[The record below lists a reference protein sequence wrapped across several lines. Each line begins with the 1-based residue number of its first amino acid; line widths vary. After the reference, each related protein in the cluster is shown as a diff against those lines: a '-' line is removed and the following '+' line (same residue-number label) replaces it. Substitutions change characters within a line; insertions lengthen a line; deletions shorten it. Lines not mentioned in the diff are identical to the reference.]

1 MSLSSWTIPRLV
13 PWRLARVMTD
23 TDRPVLVLGGTGRTG
38 RRVAARL
45 RARGVG
51 VRVASRAGTPPFDWA
66 DRATWP
72 AAVAGVR
79 AVYLCFAPD
88 LAVPGAPEAVADLAS
103 AAVAAGAERLVL
115 LSGRGEPEAQETEAR
130 VRAVAGSG
138 GAAWTVVRASWFVQN
153 LTEGA
158 FRDAVAAGLLAL
170 PAGDVAEP
178 FVDADDVADVAAAAL
193 ADTGHGGRVYEVT
206 GPRALTFAELTAEVG
221 RAGGPAVRY
230 ERVPADAWAA
240 ELRGLGVPEEEVA
253 LMTYLFTTVLDGRS
267 SAVGDGVPRALGRAP
282 ADVAGHL
289 RAAVLAGALHPEPV
303 G

>member
-1 MSLSSWTIPRLV
+1 
-13 PWRLARVMTD
+13 MTD
-23 TDRPVLVLGGTGRTG
+23 PERPVLVLGGTGRTG

-45 RARGVG
+45 RARGTA
-51 VRVASRAGTPPFDWA
+51 VRIASRAGSPPFDWA
-66 DRATWP
+66 DRSTWP
-72 AAVAGVR
+72 AAVDGVR

-88 LAVPGAPEAVADLAS
+88 LAVPGAPATVADLAA

-115 LSGRGEPEAQETEAR
+115 LSGRGEPEAEDTEAR
-130 VRAVAGSG
+130 VRAAAESG

-158 FRDAVAAGLLAL
+158 FRDAVADGLLAL

-178 FVDADDVADVAAAAL
+178 FVDAGDVADVAAAAL
-193 ADTGHGGRVYEVT
+193 ADDGHAGRVYEVT
-206 GPRALTFAELTAEVG
+206 GPRALTFAELAAEVA
-221 RAGGPAVRY
+221 RAGGPPVRY

-240 ELRGLGVPEEEVA
+240 ELRELGVPDDEVA
-253 LMTYLFTTVLDGRS
+253 LMTYLFTTVLDGRN
-267 SAVGDGVPRALGRAP
+267 SAVGDGVARALGRPP

-289 RAAVLAGALHPEPV
+289 RAVALSGALDREPV